1 MVEYE
6 QGSEDFDAETFE
18 ISGTVKWF
26 NTVKGFGFVTPGD
39 GKGDV
44 FLHLSALRE
53 AGFDGVDQGATIVCE
68 VVQRPKGL
76 QAVRVVNVDT
86 STAVPV
92 ESRPERSEHASP
104 HRREAPVL
112 AEGDFLDATVKWFN
126 PNKGYGFITQ
136 GEGTRDIFVHMETL
150 RNVGITH
157 LRRGQN
163 VRVRVGQGPK
173 GPQVAEIEADEE

>member
-1 MVEYE
+1 MQEYE
-6 QGSEDFDAETFE
+6 QGSEDLEAETFE
-18 ISGTVKWF
+18 VTGTVKWF
-26 NTVKGFGFVTPGD
+26 NTVKGFGFVTPSD

-44 FLHLSALRE
+44 FLHLSALRQ

-76 QAVRVVNVDT
+76 QAVRVVNLDA
-86 STAVPV
+86 STAEPV
-92 ESRPERSEHASP
+92 ERRPARSDMASP
-104 HRREAPVL
+104 HRRETPVL

-150 RNVGITH
+150 RRVGITH

-173 GPQVAEIEADEE
+173 GPQVAEIEADDE